1 MSALLADAGGWLLQA
16 AAALPDTIIT
26 KQVAVERS
34 WFEKVT
40 SVASGLMTISI
51 LVLTAALVPAAINF
65 RNSYKKI
72 NDLMD
77 RIYGDINPLMR
88 HASSVADNLDYIT
101 TSIRVDV
108 QQVNQTIATANQK
121 LMEAVEL
128 TERRLNEFNALL
140 GVVQQEAED
149 VFVSTASTIRGVRTG
164 AATFERESLGGGR
177 GAFLPAADDLDDL
190 EETEDTFDDAPEYEE
205 ELDGDFDGD
214 LGERA
219 EVDAAPDPLAAAPR
233 RGAPAGKRA
242 ADVTIVIA
250 EAGGDAGTRDAADDL
265 ATDLDADTL
274 YDAGETDVH
283 DSAAQTRPGPEK
295 PRVRPRRRPR
305 GDA

>member
-1 MSALLADAGGWLLQA
+1 MSAWLADVGGLLLQA
-16 AAALPDTIIT
+16 AAALPDTIVT
-26 KQVAVERS
+26 KQVATERS

-149 VFVSTASTIRGVRTG
+149 VFVSTAATIRGVRTG
-164 AATFERESLGGGR
+164 AATFDRESLGGGR
-177 GAFLPAADDLDDL
+177 AAVLPAADELDDEEDLDEL
-190 EETEDTFDDAPEYEE
+190 GEDE
-205 ELDGDFDGD
+205 ELADDGTDD
-214 LGERA
+214 LGTFGEFD
-219 EVDAAPDPLAAAPR
+219 DAAPDPLGVAPVRGAAARPGTR
-233 RGAPAGKRA
+233 PPE
-242 ADVTIVIA
+242 VTIVIA
-250 EAGGDAGTRDAADDL
+250 DAAGGATTPDEADDL

-283 DSAAQTRPGPEK
+283 DSAASHEPGPER
-295 PRVRPRRRPR
+295 PRIRPRRRPR
-305 GDA
+305 RNA

>member
-1 MSALLADAGGWLLQA
+1 MSAWLADVGGLLLQA
-16 AAALPDTIIT
+16 AAALPDTIVT

-149 VFVSTASTIRGVRTG
+149 VFVSTASTIRGVRSG
-164 AATFERESLGGGR
+164 AAAFDRESFGGGR
-177 GAFLPAADDLDDL
+177 AAVLPAADDVGDVDEDELDDFADDGGL
-190 EETEDTFDDAPEYEE
+190 ADDA
-205 ELDGDFDGD
+205 DD
-214 LGERA
+214 LGAFGEID
-219 EVDAAPDPLAAAPR
+219 DAAPDPLGMAPV
-233 RGAPAGKRA
+233 RGGPMGGGGRP

-250 EAGGDAGTRDAADDL
+250 DGPAGATTPDEADDL

-274 YDAGETDVH
+274 YEAGETDVH
-283 DSAAQTRPGPEK
+283 DSAAPHEPGPER
-295 PRVRPRRRPR
+295 PRIRPRRRPR
-305 GDA
+305 RNA